1 MKCAKLNP
9 IHFLG
14 SIQAVWGP
22 IFYKNP
28 PNLKKVVSS
37 AETPDLPF
45 LVSKFPTILSFLGNQ
60 WTDFGKQGKNI
71 T

>member
-1 MKCAKLNP
+1 M
-9 IHFLG
+9 
-14 SIQAVWGP
+14 
-22 IFYKNP
+22 
-28 PNLKKVVSS
+28 KKVESS

-71 T
+71 TQWDLSNAGKP